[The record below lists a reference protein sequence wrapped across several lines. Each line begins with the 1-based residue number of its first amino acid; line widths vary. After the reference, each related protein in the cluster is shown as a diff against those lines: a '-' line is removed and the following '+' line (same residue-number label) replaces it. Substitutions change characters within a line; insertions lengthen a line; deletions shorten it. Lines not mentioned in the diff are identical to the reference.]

1 MLSCGARARGSN
13 PTSTMVEGWA
23 ASKYQFGGTGGQAS
37 KVGGISGQV
46 GGIRLQERRDKLV
59 SQLSRGT
66 IITCT
71 RSSGGTIITCTMIS
85 RGTIPTC
92 TLRGAR
98 SGYPP
103 TKRGNPALPPTKR
116 GNPPTHR
123 LERLAWVGKMKEGFL
138 S

>member
-71 RSSGGTIITCTMIS
+71 MIS